1 MNEPKHKLTV
11 KILGELRTIQG
22 DTYEEFTTERD
33 KALEGIQA
41 DVEFV
46 NLVRAA
52 SNAAPLL
59 TGGET
64 VAQYATPEPVSFA
77 TAPAA
82 WDAPAAAPAAF
93 GAAATQMCDHG
104 PMTARTGVG
113 AKGPWRG
120 WFCPTAKGTPGQ
132 CKAVFVNR
140 GTADW
145 NNFPA

>member
-1 MNEPKHKLTV
+1 MSEPKHKLTV

-22 DTYEEFTTERD
+22 DTYDEFVAERD

-52 SNAAPLL
+52 SNAATVLA
-59 TGGET
+59 GGET
-64 VAQYATPEPVSFA
+64 PAPAAAPA
-77 TAPAA
+77 APAA
-82 WDAPAAAPAAF
+82 WDAPAAVPPTF

-120 WFCPTAKGTPGQ
+120 WFCPTPKGTPGQ
-132 CKAVFVNR
+132 CKAQFVNR
-140 GTADW
+140 GTAEW

>member
-11 KILGELRTIQG
+11 KIQGELRTIQG
-22 DTYEEFTTERD
+22 DTYEEFTAERD

-52 SNAAPLL
+52 SNAATALA
-59 TGGET
+59 GGET
-64 VAQYATPEPVSFA
+64 VAQQATP
-77 TAPAA
+77 APAA

-104 PMTARTGVG
+104 PMTPRTGVG

-132 CKAVFVNR
+132 CKAIFVNR

>member
-22 DTYEEFTTERD
+22 DTYEEFVAERD
-33 KALEGIQA
+33 RALEGIQG

-52 SNAAPLL
+52 ANAAPLVA
-59 TGGET
+59 GGET
-64 VAQYATPEPVSFA
+64 VPSAPVA
-77 TAPAA
+77 AAPAA
-82 WDAPAAAPAAF
+82 WDAPAAPPTTF

-120 WFCPTAKGTPGQ
+120 WFCPTPKGTPGQ
-132 CKAVFVNR
+132 CKAQFVNR
-140 GTADW
+140 GTAEW

>member
-11 KILGELRTIQG
+11 KIQGELRTIQG
-22 DTYEEFTTERD
+22 DTYEEFTAERD

-52 SNAAPLL
+52 SNAATVLA
-59 TGGET
+59 GGET
-64 VAQYATPEPVSFA
+64 VTPTPAAPAAFA

-104 PMTARTGVG
+104 PMTPRTGVG

-132 CKAVFVNR
+132 CKAIFVNR

>member
-22 DTYEEFTTERD
+22 DTYEEFVAERD

-52 SNAAPLL
+52 SNAATVLA
-59 TGGET
+59 GGET
-64 VAQYATPEPVSFA
+64 VTRQVSTEAFA
-77 TAPAA
+77 APAA

-104 PMTARTGVG
+104 PMTPRTGVG

-132 CKAVFVNR
+132 CKAIFVNR

>member
-11 KILGELRTIQG
+11 KVLGELRTIQG
-22 DTYEEFTTERD
+22 DTYEEFVEERD
-33 KALEGIQA
+33 KALAGIQG

-52 SNAAPLL
+52 SNAAPLV
-59 TGGET
+59 TGGDT
-64 VAQYATPEPVSFA
+64 I
-77 TAPAA
+77 APAPVA
-82 WDAPAAAPAAF
+82 APAPSASWDAPAAIPTTF

-120 WFCPTAKGTPGQ
+120 WFCPTPKGTPGQ
-132 CKAVFVNR
+132 CKAQFVNR
-140 GTADW
+140 GTAEW